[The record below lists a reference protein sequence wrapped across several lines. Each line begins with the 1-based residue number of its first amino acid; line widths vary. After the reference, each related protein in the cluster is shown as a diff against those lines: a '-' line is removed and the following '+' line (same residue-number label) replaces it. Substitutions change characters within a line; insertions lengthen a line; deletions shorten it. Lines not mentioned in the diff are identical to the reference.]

1 MNLETEVWLE
11 QGEVVELCGGVGAD
25 ITPERLIP
33 ILQNVQD
40 KYNYLPEGALRQIS
54 DHTSIP
60 LSRIFGVATFYEQ
73 FHLEPRG
80 KHIVKCCRGTA
91 CHVKGAMGIAEV
103 IEKTLGISDGQTT
116 EDLRFTFET
125 VACLGTCALAPVMMV
140 DDVYH
145 GKMTPKSI
153 KKVLENITSSQEID

>member
-11 QGEVVELCGGVGAD
+11 QNEIEELCGGAGAD

-40 KYNYLPEGALRQIS
+40 KCNYLPEGSLRQIS
-54 DHTSIP
+54 DYTSIP
-60 LSRIFGVATFYEQ
+60 LSKIFGVATFYEQ
-73 FHLEPRG
+73 FHLKPRG

-91 CHVKGAMGIAEV
+91 CHVKGAMGIAEA
-103 IEKTLGISDGQTT
+103 IEKILGISDGETT

-153 KKVLENITSSQEID
+153 KKVLENITSSKEID